1 MSGLQLSDLIENPS
15 PRCACMLVLDTSGS
29 MDGNPIKELNEGLVS
44 LLSALKTDE
53 VASFS
58 VELGI
63 ITTGSGTP
71 RQELALTGVNQLEQ
85 LPRLGASGTTPLGG
99 AVKLALDALEVRK
112 QQYRSTGVPY
122 FQPWLIIISDGSP
135 TDEWQSVAAR
145 SHAMSGQRKL
155 VCLPVG
161 VSGADMSILGAFSS
175 KGGKALAGLKFA
187 EFFEW
192 LSASMGRVSASNSTA
207 AAVQLPSTDPWACV

>member
-1 MSGLQLSDLIENPS
+1 MSGLDLNDLIHNPS

-29 MDGNPIKELNEGLVS
+29 MDGAPIAELNDGLRR
-44 LLSALKTDE
+44 LLAALKEDE

-63 ITTGSGTP
+63 VTTGSGVA
-71 RQELALTGVNQLEQ
+71 RQELALTGVNALDS
-85 LPRLGASGTTPLGG
+85 LPQLGASGGTPLGE

-112 QQYRSTGVPY
+112 EQYRSTGVPY

-135 TDEWQSVAAR
+135 GDSWTSVAER
-145 SHAMSGQRKL
+145 SHGMSSHRKL

-161 VSGADMSILGAFSS
+161 VSGADMGVLAAFSS
-175 KGGKALAGLKFA
+175 KGAKPLEGLKFA

-207 AAVQLPSTDPWACV
+207 ATVQLPSTDPWSCA

>member
-1 MSGLQLSDLIENPS
+1 MTRLDMNDLIDNPS

-29 MDGNPIKELNEGLVS
+29 MDGAPIAELNDGLQR
-44 LLSALKTDE
+44 LLATLKEDE

-63 ITTGSGTP
+63 VTTGRGVA
-71 RQELALTGVNQLEQ
+71 RQEVALTGVNALDSLPQLSA
-85 LPRLGASGTTPLGG
+85 GGGTPLGG
-99 AVKLALDALEVRK
+99 AVEMALQALQARK
-112 QQYRSTGVPY
+112 EQYRSMGVPY

-135 TDEWQSVAAR
+135 GDEWKSAAAQ
-145 SHAMSGQRKL
+145 SHAMSSQRKL

-161 VSGADMSILGAFSS
+161 VSGADMGILGAFSS
-175 KGGKALAGLKFA
+175 KGAKPLAGLKFA

-192 LSASMGRVSASNSTA
+192 LSASMGRVSASNPTA
-207 AAVQLPSTDPWACV
+207 ATVQLPGTDPWSCA